1 MFNLTKFIEALNNM
15 GVKVLIPIDF
25 SVWLFKGK
33 YDITLEKQEIDK
45 LMKELGTD
53 NAIQIIGLLAI
64 AKRWIRRNKRKKT
77 DIENSNIVKKLT
89 CVPEK
94 EKYNGS

>member
-1 MFNLTKFIEALNNM
+1 MFNLTNFTSALNDM
-15 GVKVLIPIDF
+15 GVKVLIPFDDF

-53 NAIQIIGLLAI
+53 YRITSNS
-64 AKRWIRRNKRKKT
+64 KRWSRRNKRKKT
-77 DIENSNIVKKLT
+77 DIEN
-89 CVPEK
+89 
-94 EKYNGS
+94 

>member
-1 MFNLTKFIEALNNM
+1 MI
-15 GVKVLIPIDF
+15 F

-64 AKRWIRRNKRKKT
+64 AKGELEEIKERKL
-77 DIENSNIVKKLT
+77 I
-89 CVPEK
+89 
-94 EKYNGS
+94 

>member
-1 MFNLTKFIEALNNM
+1 MFNLTKFISILNDM
-15 GVKVLIPIDF
+15 GVKVLIPFDDF

-53 NAIQIIGLLAI
+53 STIRIIGLLAR
-64 AKRWIRRNKRKKT
+64 AKGEVEEIKERKL
-77 DIENSNIVKKLT
+77 I
-89 CVPEK
+89 
-94 EKYNGS
+94 

>member
-1 MFNLTKFIEALNNM
+1 MINLTKFIEALNNM
-15 GVKVLIPIDF
+15 GVKVLIPFDF

-64 AKRWIRRNKRKKT
+64 AKGELEEIKERKL
-77 DIENSNIVKKLT
+77 I
-89 CVPEK
+89 
-94 EKYNGS
+94 

>member
-15 GVKVLIPIDF
+15 GVKVLIPFDDF
-25 SVWLFKGK
+25 SVLLFKGK
-33 YDITLEKQEIDK
+33 YDITLTKQEIDK

-64 AKRWIRRNKRKKT
+64 AKDEVEEIKERKL
-77 DIENSNIVKKLT
+77 I
-89 CVPEK
+89 
-94 EKYNGS
+94 